1 MKNTLYKFSLICLL
15 AWSHLPMQSQ
25 LNEFPCKIILS
36 SDSIDFGSIQTIDEA
51 NSTITI
57 TNASMEAITI
67 DSVMIFSRWPVF
79 SLSDNSRFT
88 LSPGEIKQLTF
99 RFSTPHNMTHKGN
112 AIIRVTC
119 PVMRYSLTTTLIGKA
134 TFPDAEFAFTQNLE
148 GQELYNALNK
158 YLNESLMFS
167 YSDARQF
174 MFSKA
179 DNVNGT
185 VECVYT
191 GKTIQT
197 TGIPNINV
205 FNTEHSWPQSKGADQ
220 EPARSDIYI
229 IYPSDAKANERRSN
243 HPYGIVNRS
252 ISWESGG
259 SKLGLPQ
266 ASADTVFEPRD
277 KMKGNVARSL
287 LYFATRYGN
296 RKGTFDNSG
305 FLTNMESLIRTWNKL
320 DPVDERERSRAIS
333 IASAQKRINPY
344 IAYPE
349 MIDRMFR
356 LSTQPA
362 FPLYPEPVTDPLG
375 VFVQLQDSMI
385 VNIPIINKGNQAL
398 KINTTEFRPFTDKAR
413 VLSIDTLIAPGN
425 STIARVMMTHPMPN
439 GTVLRIRFAD
449 GIPTLAIPLSTEATT
464 SIQDKTNFDQLTVYP
479 NPAQISDIQ
488 TVSFTVPDSTYLSAK
503 VYDIKGAFVEDIT
516 SNIVWNGSNG
526 SIVLHHSN
534 YYKTLVLHLQ
544 SPTYSTT
551 TLLHTGY

>member
-1 MKNTLYKFSLICLL
+1 MKNTIYIFGLMCVL
-15 AWSHLPMQSQ
+15 AWSNLP
-25 LNEFPCKIILS
+25 LRGKINDYPCKITLS
-36 SDSIDFGSIQTIDEA
+36 SNSIDFGSIQTIDETS
-51 NSTITI
+51 STITI
-57 TNASMEAITI
+57 TNPSMETITI
-67 DSVMIFSRWPVF
+67 DTVMIFSRWPVF
-79 SLSDNSRFT
+79 SLSGNTRFT
-88 LSPGEIKQLTF
+88 LSPGETRQLTF
-99 RFSTPHNMTHKGN
+99 RFSTAHNMTHKGN
-112 AIIRVTC
+112 AIIRVIC

-134 TFPDAEFAFTQNLE
+134 TYPDAEFAFTQNLE

-179 DNVNGT
+179 DNVNGA

-252 ISWESGG
+252 ITWESGG

-296 RKGTFDNSG
+296 RKGAFDNSG
-305 FLTNMESLIRTWNKL
+305 FLTNMETLIRSWNKL

-333 IASAQKRINPY
+333 ITSAQKRMNPY
-344 IAYPE
+344 IAYPD

-362 FPLYPEPVTDPLG
+362 FPLYPEPATDPLG

-385 VNIPIINKGNQAL
+385 VNIPIINKGNQTL
-398 KINTTEFRPFTDKAR
+398 KINSTEFRPGTINAR
-413 VLSIDTLIAPGN
+413 VLSIDTSIAPGN
-425 STIARVMMTHPMPN
+425 ISIVTVLMNNTIPN
-439 GTVLRIRFAD
+439 GTLLRVRFAD
-449 GIPTLAIPLSTEATT
+449 GIPTLAIPLSTETTT
-464 SIQDKTNFDQLTVYP
+464 SIQDNTDFNQLKVYP

-488 TVSFTVPDSTYLSAK
+488 TVSFTVPDSTHLSAK
-503 VYDIKGAFVEDIT
+503 VYDIQGTFVEDIT

-526 SIVLHHSN
+526 TVVLHHAN
-534 YYKTLVLHLQ
+534 YCKTLVLHLQ
-544 SPTYSTT
+544 TPTYSTS